1 MSKIETIYLNY
12 YTLLN
17 VEKEVTYSTSIR
29 EEECHGLHTFIDQEE
44 LTNEISKVVIKVL
57 GKEIDITNRLTK
69 QELGILDKLNTDET
83 EISEINENKVF

>member
-29 EEECHGLHTFIDQEE
+29 EEECHGLHSFIDQEE
-44 LTNEISKVVIKVL
+44 LTNEISKVIIKVM
-57 GKEIDITNRLTK
+57 GHEIDITNRLTK
-69 QELGILDKLNTDET
+69 QELDILDKLNTGET
-83 EISEINENKVF
+83 EISELNENKVF

>member
-1 MSKIETIYLNY
+1 MSKIETIYLNH

-29 EEECHGLHTFIDQEE
+29 EEECHGIHTFIDQEE

-57 GKEIDITNRLTK
+57 GKEIDITKRLTK
-69 QELGILDKLNTDET
+69 EELGLLYKLDYDD
-83 EISEINENKVF
+83 IEINENKVF

>member
-29 EEECHGLHTFIDQEE
+29 EEECHGMHTFIDQEE
-44 LTNEISKVVIKVL
+44 LTNEISKVVIKVM

-69 QELGILDKLNTDET
+69 QELDILDKLNTDET
-83 EISEINENKVF
+83 EITEINENKVF

>member
-44 LTNEISKVVIKVL
+44 LTNEISKVIIKVM
-57 GKEIDITNRLTK
+57 GHEIDITNRLTK
-69 QELGILDKLNTDET
+69 QELDILDKLNTDET
-83 EISEINENKVF
+83 EISELNENKVF

>member
-29 EEECHGLHTFIDQEE
+29 EEECHGMHTFIDQEE
-44 LTNEISKVVIKVL
+44 LTNEISKVVIKVM
-57 GKEIDITNRLTK
+57 GHEIDITTRLTK
-69 QELGILDKLNTDET
+69 EELSILDKLNTDET
-83 EISEINENKVF
+83 EITEINENKVF

>member
-29 EEECHGLHTFIDQEE
+29 EEECHGLHTFIDQDE
-44 LTNEISKVVIKVL
+44 LTNEISKVVIKIL
-57 GKEIDITNRLTK
+57 GQDIDITSRLTK
-69 QELGILDKLNTDET
+69 NELALLDKLNTDEI
-83 EISEINENKVF
+83 EINEINENKVN

>member
-29 EEECHGLHTFIDQEE
+29 EEEWHGLHSFIDQEE
-44 LTNEISKVVIKVL
+44 LTNEISKVIIKVM
-57 GKEIDITNRLTK
+57 GHEIDITNRLTK
-69 QELGILDKLNTDET
+69 QELDILDKLNTDET
-83 EISEINENKVF
+83 EISELNENKVF

>member
-29 EEECHGLHTFIDQEE
+29 EEECHGLHTFIDEEE

-69 QELGILDKLNTDET
+69 QELSILHKLNTDET

>member
-29 EEECHGLHTFIDQEE
+29 EEECHGLHTFIDEEE

-69 QELGILDKLNTDET
+69 QELDILDKLNTDET